1 MGILIPALCTKHKRA
16 LQTKY
21 VVEKWQLLLLW
32 YDQKWD
38 GHVFHQMKVR
48 VLDSGS
54 ISFGAGS
61 EATVK
66 TGVHWPAAISGWR
79 RAVHGG
85 KAHSLPIVQRA
96 DLKPHSLEST
106 ACIHP
111 EQNELKHLGLC
122 ILWDCFSGTN
132 PALTLCWGLSFPRYW
147 KEIWSYGWDNY
158 KSILKVKQQ
167 FWFGVCFIP
176 KLSCRP
182 YLNCPKGVRAW
193 GGYLCRSITRSFCVL
208 LLKFLSL

>member
-1 MGILIPALCTKHKRA
+1 MLCKQKN
-16 LQTKY
+16 

-38 GHVFHQMKVR
+38 RHVFHQIKFR

-66 TGVHWPAAISGWR
+66 TGVHSPAAISGWR

-96 DLKPHSLEST
+96 DLKPLFRKYYMYTCWTKRIKTLGPTHTLRLFSWDQSCLSTLLRTVVSSLLEGNMKHS
-106 ACIHP
+106 
-111 EQNELKHLGLC
+111 
-122 ILWDCFSGTN
+122 
-132 PALTLCWGLSFPRYW
+132 
-147 KEIWSYGWDNY
+147 WDNY
-158 KSILKVKQQ
+158 NSILKVKQQ
-167 FWFGVCFIP
+167 FRFGLCFIP

-182 YLNCPKGVRAW
+182 YLNCPKGVRAG
-193 GGYLCRSITRSFCVL
+193 GGYRCGSTTRSFCVL
-208 LLKFLSL
+208 LLMFLSL